1 MEARY
6 EVKFQVD
13 LQLLW
18 ISYFLT
24 WAYRM
29 AFLYRD
35 LLEAVKAFHLIIDLL
50 AYVTLL
56 MNL

>member
-6 EVKFQVD
+6 EEKFQV
-13 LQLLW
+13 QLLW
-18 ISYFLT
+18 ISDFLT
-24 WAYRM
+24 WAYSL

-35 LLEAVKAFHLIIDLL
+35 LLEAVKAFHLIINLL